1 MLSAVKKTAQEEGRT
16 LLLSEPTKGF
26 NQAGWVEPGVRAGVA
41 RKADLLQLD
50 GEHLREELADG
61 GAWCTAEPHWAAM
74 VRAKMGWHR
83 SKADPA
89 VPMPEPEVRAGSVLA
104 FRLDEDE
111 GGAPVDAAS

>member
-1 MLSAVKKTAQEEGRT
+1 MRT
-16 LLLSEPTKGF
+16 PCGHGL
-26 NQAGWVEPGVRAGVA
+26 GVA

-89 VPMPEPEVRAGSVLA
+89 VAGVS
-104 FRLDEDE
+104 
-111 GGAPVDAAS
+111 GAVAQAMRYAGCPNRRSLSYK